1 MVAPGGPLGV
11 APGGPLEAAPLP
23 FGWFVVFF
31 LGCGVCFGLFVFL
44 APGSVFLSVFFGI
57 FSLLRLGLFA
67 SAGASGSRFLL
78 VFLRVRGH
86 AGVLVL
92 VSSLLICFRRAVRSV
107 GLHGNHL
114 LLVHAGFPFISFG
127 VAIMGC
133 LAAQR
138 RVMCRI
144 WVVVSGMWTSGWSCL
159 ARLAFISVT
168 RMAPISFPLC
178 SVFGMLL
185 RFLSAFSIGTSVS
198 SCFMRSYGV
207 LVEYMAM
214 SQGRCLDAIRL
225 CLVVDIS

>member
-1 MVAPGGPLGV
+1 MLGF
-11 APGGPLEAAPLP
+11 LLL
-23 FGWFVVFF
+23 VFF
-31 LGCGVCFGLFVFL
+31 CVFL
-44 APGSVFLSVFFGI
+44 GI
-57 FSLLRLGLFA
+57 FSLLRLCLFVGD
-67 SAGASGSRFLL
+67 GASGSRSLL
-78 VFLRVRGH
+78 VCLRVCGH
-86 AGVLVL
+86 VSVSVLVSGSWG
-92 VSSLLICFRRAVRSV
+92 VSSLLICFRSAVRSV

-114 LLVHAGFPFISFG
+114 LLVHAGFPFTIFG

-138 RVMCRI
+138 RVMCKI
-144 WVVVSGMWTSGWSCL
+144 WVVVFGMWTSGWSCL
-159 ARLAFISVT
+159 ARLVVISVT

-185 RFLSAFSIGTSVS
+185 RFLSALSIGTSVS

-225 CLVVDIS
+225 CFVVEISKGYRGFP